1 MSKLSMNIAE
11 QLIESTQEM
20 FVPEVKQIKIV
31 KTIKTGVGA
40 RVVELLTEGKLT
52 SKEIVALVN
61 EENPLRKTT
70 YACVAWYKN
79 DMKKKAKT
87 VETV

>member
-1 MSKLSMNIAE
+1 MIYSNE
-11 QLIESTQEM
+11 LIESTNEM
-20 FVPEVKQIKIV
+20 FIPIV
-31 KTIKTGVGA
+31 KSHKVVKTVKTGVGA
-40 RVVELLTEGKLT
+40 RVKELLEAGELT

-79 DMKKKAKT
+79 DMKKAK
-87 VETV
+87 